1 MRITSG
7 MTADSAV
14 YNLNQGQNVLNTLQE
29 QVSSGFMVNQPSDD
43 PMTTRQLLDLQNQ
56 INAGKQTTSNITKGT
71 LALNITNTALGGMM
85 DIMNQIKSAAATMAS
100 GSTDPATIA
109 DVTSNLSQLKSQLI
123 DLGNTQNGD
132 QYVFGGF
139 KGSQPF
145 DTTSAVLPGTTPPVS
160 TETGTFSGTT
170 DSLNVG
176 ITSGSQV
183 SISVSGGNLLRG
195 GATPVAVGTGAT
207 AGGSP
212 VDILGSIDALITAIS
227 KNNLSGITD
236 GIKNMSAAG
245 DQIAGAQ
252 SDVAGRLVRLSN
264 AQNMITNNQN
274 TLETAYGDKQNVDL
288 AKAGVELS
296 QQTTAFNASL
306 AATAK
311 ITQLSLLNYMS

>member
-7 MTADSAV
+7 MTADNAV

-29 QVSSGFMVNQPSDD
+29 QVSSGLNVNQPSDD
-43 PMTTRQLLDLQNQ
+43 PLTTRQLLGLQNQ

-71 LALNITNTALGGMM
+71 LMLNVTNTALGGMM
-85 DIMNQIKSAAATMAS
+85 DIMNQIKSAAGTLIS
-100 GSTDPATIA
+100 GTTDPGAIA
-109 DVTSNLSQLKSQLI
+109 NVTSNLSQLKSQLI
-123 DLGNTQNGD
+123 DLGNTQNGN

-139 KGSQPF
+139 SNSQPF
-145 DTTSAVLPGTTPPVS
+145 NAAGN
-160 TETGTFSGTT
+160 FSGTN
-170 DSLNVG
+170 DPLNIE

-183 SISVSGGNLLRG
+183 STNVSGGKLLRG
-195 GATPVAVGTGAT
+195 GSPPAPVGSGAT

-212 VDILGSIDALITAIS
+212 VDILGSIDALIAAVSSSNTAGIS
-227 KNNLSGITD
+227 D
-236 GIKNMSAAG
+236 GIKNMTAAG

-252 SDVAGRLVRLSN
+252 SDVAGRLTRLNN
-264 AQNMITNNQN
+264 AQTMITNNQN
-274 TLETAYGDKQNVDL
+274 TLESAYGDKQNVDL
-288 AKAGVELS
+288 AQAGVELS